1 MYAIRNMNKSLIAV
15 FFLICF
21 LQLLLLFP
29 TLQFWSP
36 PSTANSLKGYGKER
50 IAIVMPTITA
60 QIQKMGTQFALSN
73 EPEFAACES
82 QVPVDLVLFISTDWD
97 VVVDGRTSR
106 TRMERI
112 LTSFPK
118 ILSCVDNVRYI
129 NGHIRKEDDIHTA
142 TDFTGP
148 NKQFRMMFNMPELT
162 NNYDYFFILE
172 PDTTPI
178 RPNWLEGLV
187 REVELKVEPFW
198 LKGG

>member
-1 MYAIRNMNKSLIAV
+1 MLFGIVCVI
-15 FFLICF
+15 
-21 LQLLLLFP
+21 QLARVHP
-29 TLQFWSP
+29 
-36 PSTANSLKGYGKER
+36 AGHELKQER
-50 IAIVMPTITA
+50 IAVVMPTITR
-60 QIQKMGTQFALSN
+60 QIEKMQTQFALSN
-73 EPEFAACES
+73 RPQFAACS
-82 QVPVDLVLFISTDWD
+82 SKVLVDLVLFISTDWD
-97 VVVDGRTSR
+97 EVVNGASSR
-106 TRMERI
+106 SRMELI
-112 LTSFPK
+112 LATFPK
-118 ILSCVDNVRYI
+118 IKFCVGNVRFI